1 MATRTIKVDYLARVE
16 GEGSL
21 FLKLRGKNVESV
33 ELRIFEPPRMFEALL
48 QGRGQ
53 SEAPDITARICG
65 ICPVAYQMSACQ
77 AIEAAHGIELDEP
90 LRTLRTLL
98 YCGEW
103 LESHVLHMVMLHA
116 PDFLGY
122 SDALGMAKEHGDEVK
137 RSLRMKKA
145 GNAIVALLGGR
156 EIHPINVRVGGFY
169 RAPSRTELL
178 ALLPELEWG
187 REAARAMLRWM
198 AGFSF
203 PELERDYEFV
213 ALRHPTEYPM
223 NGGRI
228 VSSSGLDIEARDYE
242 AHFEE
247 IHVARSTALHSTLKG
262 RGSYMCG
269 PLARF
274 NLNFDRLSPAA
285 KEAAAD
291 IGLAPPCKNPFKML
305 LVRGVEVVHAF
316 DTAAKIVANYRPPS
330 RSFVDV
336 PKAAGIGHGVTE
348 APRGLLYHRY
358 EVGDDGLIKQAK
370 IVPPTSQNQLSIE
383 EDLRAMAVELAELPH
398 KEATHRAEQA
408 IRNYDPCI
416 SCSTHFLTL
425 KIEQA
430 DP

>member
-21 FLKLRGKNVESV
+21 LLKLRGKTVESV

-77 AIEAAHGIELDEP
+77 AIEAAHGVELDEP

-122 SDALGMAKEHGDEVK
+122 TDALGMAKEHGEEVK
-137 RSLRMKKA
+137 RGLRMKKA

-156 EIHPINVRVGGFY
+156 EIHPINVRVGGFF
-169 RAPSRTELL
+169 RAPSRNELL
-178 ALLPELEWG
+178 TLLPELEWG
-187 REAARAMLRWM
+187 REAARQMLRWM
-198 AGFSF
+198 AVFPF
-203 PELERDYEFV
+203 PELQREYEFV

-228 VSSSGLDIEARDYE
+228 MSSSGLDIEARDYE
-242 AHFEE
+242 THFEE
-247 IHVARSTALHSTLKG
+247 THVSRSTALHSTLKG
-262 RGSYMCG
+262 RGSYVCG

-285 KEAAAD
+285 REAAAD
-291 IGLAPPCKNPFKML
+291 IGLAPPCKNPFKTL

-316 DTAAKIVANYRPPS
+316 DTAARIVSTYRPPS

-336 PKAAGIGHGVTE
+336 PKAAGVGHGVTE

-370 IVPPTSQNQLSIE
+370 IVPPTSQNQRSIE
-383 EDLRAMAVELAELPH
+383 EDLTAMAAQLSELSH